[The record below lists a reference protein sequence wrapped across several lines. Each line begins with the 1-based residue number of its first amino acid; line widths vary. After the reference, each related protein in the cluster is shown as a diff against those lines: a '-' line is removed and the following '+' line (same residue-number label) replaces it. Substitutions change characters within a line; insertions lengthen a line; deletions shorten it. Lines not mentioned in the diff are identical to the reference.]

1 MSSDPTKIASSAH
14 HWRCTSIQLSSTART
29 PARRP
34 FQLTICCSKKPM
46 KRLPIM
52 FCSATSLSSSASIT
66 PSAGRRIGTPVFLNG
81 SYSSTSPIHVASILA
96 SCLSIFSSIRACST
110 VSPTP
115 STCFSSSSASSIES
129 ENLSSITKL
138 LPQIRISFFQ
148 WRSRIASSRR
158 SWTRGSAWGEMWKG
172 EGECVRAV
180 GARAVARRGASPG
193 RAAARRACSGAT
205 TTSRCTRPSSAP
217 PSGSSPSPPS
227 AAGSPRASSR
237 RRRRLDEG
245 GAG

>member
-1 MSSDPTKIASSAH
+1 MVATVRVVEFESRDA
-14 HWRCTSIQLSSTART
+14 L
-29 PARRP
+29 P

-115 STCFSSSSASSIES
+115 STCFSSSSASSIER
-129 ENLSSITKL
+129 ENLSSITKF

-158 SWTRGSAWGEMWKG
+158 S
-172 EGECVRAV
+172 
-180 GARAVARRGASPG
+180 
-193 RAAARRACSGAT
+193 
-205 TTSRCTRPSSAP
+205 CT
-217 PSGSSPSPPS
+217 SGSDASIS
-227 AAGSPRASSR
+227 ASVVSTPA
-237 RRRRLDEG
+237 
-245 GAG
+245 